1 MHPVKEQKP
10 QNGSELGSPKKENML
25 YQSSNGDKANYE
37 NLKELFTSSRE
48 IRNDLFG
55 SYLAEGEINVEEV
68 QKKVAGKITTYENQL
83 QNLRTLNG
91 ELKKAVTEQN
101 VQKMLKNVED
111 MDQEQA
117 KALLEKL
124 QARFNQ

>member
-1 MHPVKEQKP
+1 MIY
-10 QNGSELGSPKKENML
+10 KK
-25 YQSSNGDKANYE
+25 SNGNDAKYE
-37 NLKELFTSSRE
+37 NFYELFTSSRE

-83 QNLRTLNG
+83 QNLKILNG

-101 VQKMLKNVED
+101 VQKMLKDVEE
-111 MDQEQA
+111 MNQEQA
-117 KALLEKL
+117 KVLLEKL

>member
-1 MHPVKEQKP
+1 MNLSWVVRKKMFFQKI
-10 QNGSELGSPKKENML
+10 
-25 YQSSNGDKANYE
+25 NGDKANYE
-37 NLKELFTSSRE
+37 SLSELFTSSRE
-48 IRNDLFG
+48 IRNELFG

>member
-1 MHPVKEQKP
+1 
-10 QNGSELGSPKKENML
+10 ML
-25 YQSSNGDKANYE
+25 YQRCNGDKANYE
-37 NLKELFTSSRE
+37 NLKELFTSTRE

-55 SYLAEGEINVEEV
+55 SYLAEGEIDVEEV
-68 QKKVAGKITTYENQL
+68 QKKVAGKITAYENQL
-83 QNLRTLNG
+83 QNLKILNG

-101 VQKMLKNVED
+101 VQKMLKGVED
-111 MDQEQA
+111 MNQEQA

>member
-1 MHPVKEQKP
+1 MFF
-10 QNGSELGSPKKENML
+10 KKI
-25 YQSSNGDKANYE
+25 NGDKANYE
-37 NLKELFTSSRE
+37 SLSELFTSSRE